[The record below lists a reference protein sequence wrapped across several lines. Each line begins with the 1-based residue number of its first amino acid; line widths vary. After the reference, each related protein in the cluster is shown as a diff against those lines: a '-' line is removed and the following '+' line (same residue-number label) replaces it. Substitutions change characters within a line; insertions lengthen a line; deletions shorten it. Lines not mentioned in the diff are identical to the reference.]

1 LSWAKIAGWA
11 GIIGAGGSIHILR
24 GLLANGRFEA
34 TGAEAPALAERILSK
49 DCPISAALKKQRPE
63 GL

>member
-1 LSWAKIAGWA
+1 
-11 GIIGAGGSIHILR
+11 LR

-49 DCPISAALKKQRPE
+49 DCPISAALIEDDKAKLRALQARTRPP
-63 GL
+63 